1 MKKQK
6 KQLIILLLLCA
17 VVLGVGGSVVY
28 NQFAPNSS
36 EEDGSMI
43 QSNNEGTAT
52 VILAAH
58 EFITLED
65 GIKDSDLV
73 VEVEILGK
81 DREEG
86 IDDESVMPQTIH
98 SARILEVFSGELS
111 VGDMIYV
118 FQDGI
123 DGNMINNI
131 PIYQTGEKYIFTL
144 NAAEPKEEY
153 PNTYWATKVYF
164 STDEEVVDL
173 NFGDSEFEET
183 IASQDAEAIAKK
195 DEIDNE
201 TSVDGIN
208 VQVLKKSV
216 VVDKIEKVI
225 ENEGVN
231 FSVSQRASET

>member
-6 KQLIILLLLCA
+6 KQLIILLSA
-17 VVLGVGGSVVY
+17 VVLGIGGSVVY
-28 NQFAPNSS
+28 NQFASNSS
-36 EEDGSMI
+36 EEDGSI
-43 QSNNEGTAT
+43 VQSNNERT
-52 VILAAH
+52 VIHADH

-98 SARILEVFSGELS
+98 SARILEIFSGELS
-111 VGDMIYV
+111 VGDVIYV

-123 DGNMINNI
+123 ENRRINNI

-183 IASQDAEAIAKK
+183 IDPQDAEAQEKK

-201 TSVDGIN
+201 TSVDEIN
-208 VQVLKKSV
+208 VQALEKSV
-216 VVDKIEKVI
+216 VVDRIEEGI
-225 ENEGVN
+225 ENE
-231 FSVSQRASET
+231 ED

>member
-6 KQLIILLLLCA
+6 KQLIIILLCA

-28 NQFAPNSS
+28 NQFASNSS
-36 EEDGSMI
+36 EEDGSMV
-43 QSNNEGTAT
+43 QSNNEGIAT
-52 VILAAH
+52 VIHADH

-86 IDDESVMPQTIH
+86 IDDESVMPKTIH

-118 FQDGI
+118 FQDGVN
-123 DGNMINNI
+123 GNMINNI

-144 NAAEPKEEY
+144 NAAESKEEY

-183 IASQDAEAIAKK
+183 IDPQDAESIEKK

-225 ENEGVN
+225 ENKKD
-231 FSVSQRASET
+231 